1 MRRQNFCSGL
11 LELVNN
17 RAKSSHPLKNGT
29 MDVEPVN
36 CARNLG
42 AWFDSMFVY
51 GKSCTKYAV
60 LDSIICIISEGLENA
75 DLKTV

>member
-1 MRRQNFCSGL
+1 
-11 LELVNN
+11 
-17 RAKSSHPLKNGT
+17 

-51 GKSCTKYAV
+51 GKSRTKYAV

>member
-1 MRRQNFCSGL
+1 MRRPNFCL

-17 RAKSSHPLKNGT
+17 RVTHFKNGT

-42 AWFDSMFVY
+42 AWFDLMFVY
-51 GKSCTKYAV
+51 GKSRTKYAV
-60 LDSIICIISEGLENA
+60 LDSTICIISEGLENA

>member
-1 MRRQNFCSGL
+1 
-11 LELVNN
+11 
-17 RAKSSHPLKNGT
+17 

-36 CARNLG
+36 CVRNLV

-51 GKSCTKYAV
+51 GNSYTNYAV
-60 LDSIICIISEGLENA
+60 LDSVICIISEGLENA